1 VLRAV
6 YVRKLKPDI
15 TIDQFVES
23 WMPEQHTRL
32 SYPAAVSIA
41 QSLTNPRQVI
51 SVFDVDVDVDVEA
64 SRFAEVLP
72 GIVHPDSEARLA
84 SIVESTQLEG
94 VFALVDQFGTGHAD
108 AEAAGRPST
117 SE

>member
-1 VLRAV
+1 MLRAV

-51 SVFDVDVDVDVEA
+51 SVFDVEVEA

>member
-6 YVRKLKPDI
+6 YIRKLKPDI

-51 SVFDVDVDVDVEA
+51 SVFDVDVEA
-64 SRFAEVLP
+64 SRFADVLP
-72 GIVHPDSEARLA
+72 GLVHPDSEARLA

>member
-51 SVFDVDVDVDVEA
+51 SVFDVEVEA

>member
-51 SVFDVDVDVDVEA
+51 SVFDVDVEA

>member
-1 VLRAV
+1 MLRAV
-6 YVRKLKPDI
+6 YIRKLKPDI

-51 SVFDVDVDVDVEA
+51 SVFDVDVEA
-64 SRFAEVLP
+64 SRFADVLP
-72 GIVHPDSEARLA
+72 GLVHPDSEARLA

>member
-51 SVFDVDVDVDVEA
+51 SVFDVEVEA

-72 GIVHPDSEARLA
+72 GLVHPDSEARLA

>member
-1 VLRAV
+1 MLRAV

-51 SVFDVDVDVDVEA
+51 SVFDVDVEA